1 MESTDVLVIGSGIAG
16 LCAAIEAAR
25 TGCSRHCGK
34 RRQDHEWIELLPRNL
49 GPGAYRTR

>member
-25 TGCSRHCGK
+25 AGATVAVASAGK
-34 RRQDHEWIELLPRNL
+34 
-49 GPGAYRTR
+49 TM